1 MTPPPSKKDVE
12 VATDTLRTE
21 AGMWLR
27 HSDTM
32 AAITS
37 RAEGLRM
44 TALEAGLFQL
54 LVKPYDEAADQ
65 ITSRCREGRQRMTEI
80 ATTLRKVADTYDAE
94 DASNAHE
101 LNNLY

>member
-12 VATDTLRTE
+12 VATDTLRVE

-27 HSDTM
+27 HSDQM
-32 AAITS
+32 AVITS
-37 RAEGLRM
+37 MAEGLRM

-54 LVKPYDEAADQ
+54 IVTPYDEAADQ
-65 ITSRCREGRQRMTEI
+65 ITARCREGQQRMTEI

-94 DASNAHE
+94 EANNAHQ